1 MVLEGGVGQ
10 WYAAALLQSAAAQHF
25 FSYGILRKEEWV
37 RVFREHGAAQEEGAA
52 LMNEGLPE
60 NDALMNVRLP
70 EGGAQKSQ
78 NAPYSASPS
87 QNSEQIWARYQ
98 LDSAGAMLVVAL
110 RYAPDVEPES
120 DEERAARGLA
130 PLPVAKQGRPVAA
143 VGRFARANWYRETIA
158 RLADCVKSISDE
170 ARARG
175 LPVFSP
181 REWHRFSN
189 SRFPEKALAVAA
201 GLGTIGR
208 NGLLIAR
215 RTGNAES
222 QDSRCTEISSW
233 PKWSSAVV
241 LGLVLLPF
249 DIGMEAGTLHDEPIM
264 PLALCGTCQR
274 CVDAC
279 PTGALALAELPR
291 YERARCIQNY
301 TSGTGL
307 LPEDIQSAW
316 GNQLYGCDICLEACP
331 YFKPDSEASST
342 LGRIGGAFDAAFIAA
357 MSDTDLR
364 AVFKGSALDQKWIEP
379 EALKRNAAFAAGQL
393 AGRSFD
399 LQPRLL

>member
-1 MVLEGGVGQ
+1 MVLEGGVGR
-10 WYAAALLQSAAAQHF
+10 WYAEALLRSAASQHF
-25 FSYGILRKEEWV
+25 FSFAILRKEEWV
-37 RVFREHGAAQEEGAA
+37 RVFRVQGVAEEEGGAHVD
-52 LMNEGLPE
+52 EGAPE
-60 NDALMNVRLP
+60 S
-70 EGGAQKSQ
+70 GAQKSQ
-78 NAPYSASPS
+78 NAPDSGSAS
-87 QNSEQIWARYQ
+87 QNSENLWARYQ

-120 DEERAARGLA
+120 DEERAVRGLP
-130 PLPVAKQGRPVAA
+130 PLPTAKEGRPAAA

-175 LPVFSP
+175 LPVFAP

-208 NGLLIAR
+208 NGLLIAQ
-215 RTGNAES
+215 RTGNAEAS
-222 QDSRCTEISSW
+222 DSGCAETSSW
-233 PKWSSAVV
+233 PLWSSAVV
-241 LGLVLLPF
+241 LGLMLLPF
-249 DIGMEAGTLHDEPIM
+249 DIGKEAGTLHDEPIM

-274 CVDAC
+274 CIDAC

-301 TSGTGL
+301 TSGAGP
-307 LPEDIQSAW
+307 LPEDIEAAW

-331 YFKPDSEASST
+331 YFKPNSEACT
-342 LGRIGGAFDAAFIAA
+342 ALGRIGGAFDAAFIAA
-357 MSDTDLR
+357 MSEAELR
-364 AVFKGSALDQKWIEP
+364 AVFKGSALDQKWIAP
-379 EALKRNAAFAAGQL
+379 EALRRNVAIVASLFIGK
-393 AGRSFD
+393 SSD
-399 LQPRLL
+399 VPSRLL